1 MSATPVGQGYT
12 EPNSAYYLDQLRR
25 YIAQN
30 KAGKT
35 SSNAY
40 TPSYGLPILDS
51 LTVTDAIATSS
62 DAIGTFDVL
71 DDSANQKLWLSFDSD
86 VIDKSGNADDGTV
99 SGTTTFVTDSNRY
112 FDARYTKVFS
122 FNGSSQINI
131 ANENTFDRTNIQ
143 EMSISFWAKWTTASA
158 MVFVTKM
165 TAAANQGYEIGCLST
180 GEIKIRLINTATTNE
195 INKVTTTTYNTG
207 TWRHFVL
214 TKSTSSDTVGVKLYV
229 DGVSVS
235 LTTTTNNLSATLANA
250 IAVSVGGYN
259 GGTSRFTGSMDDV
272 QWWNVELTAAEV
284 TKMAQNRQISRN
296 AVVLQPVFLNFADW
310 AA

>member
-40 TPSYGLPILDS
+40 TPSYGLPISDS

-71 DDSANQKLWLSFDSD
+71 DDSILQQLWLSFDSD
-86 VIDKSGNADDGTV
+86 VIDKSGNDNNGTV
-99 SGTTTFVTDSNRY
+99 SGTTTFIDDPNRF
-112 FDARYTKVFS
+112 FDGRYKKAFD
-122 FNGSSQINI
+122 FNGTTQINI
-131 ANENTFDRTNIQ
+131 ANEADFDRTNAHAF
-143 EMSISFWAKWTTASA
+143 SISFWAKWSTASI
-158 MVFVTKM
+158 MMLVTKM
-165 TAAANQGYEIGCLST
+165 TATLNVGVEIGATATGAVRIRLRGAANEIDIITPL
-180 GEIKIRLINTATTNE
+180 
-195 INKVTTTTYNTG
+195 TYKTG
-207 TWRHFVL
+207 TWRHFAF
-214 TKSTSSDTVGVKLYV
+214 TKSTASNAAGCKLYIDGISITMTVTTDTLAATIENNIAVTVG
-229 DGVSVS
+229 
-235 LTTTTNNLSATLANA
+235 A
-250 IAVSVGGYN
+250 YN
-259 GGTSRFTGSMDDV
+259 GATSRFTGSMDDV

-284 TKMAQNRQISRN
+284 LKMAQNRQISN
-296 AVVLQPVFLNFADW
+296 NSAVLQPAFLNFADL